1 MITILLLLFA
11 RIIFSIKYVL
21 DKIDD
26 NEELERENKKLQEK
40 VEGLKVYYRRE
51 LRNINLRR
59 YNTRIK

>member
-51 LRNINLRR
+51 LRNINRRR